1 MKIGDYKQMMAYL
14 TRPEQ
19 PKEQVANLVDELTP
33 GPLKDEL
40 TKDYDPSQ
48 ESYEEYLQRKALGER
63 PFNAQDG
70 GRANLAIGG
79 GAIEGENLG
88 TREGF
93 NRPLIPVSE
102 LPKDQKKFINNWL
115 KNNPDKTWE
124 DLTSLQ
130 RNDLKKGKNVGVG
143 YGGTTPKGVDNPAF
157 QPLSEKGKKIAQ
169 HVYGTTDISDD
180 KRYRINRGE
189 ITMDTKP
196 VKFEKGKDI
205 SVKMKR
211 GANIADDVIFPNE
224 QMKKDFIKA
233 IKARVQQPEKAVVD
247 FSNKELAKLFPISE
261 KQAGRAAQYFIK
273 DLGLEYA
280 KVKTK
285 TASEIIKNTKNLIK
299 QTSSFLEENR
309 IRSAKTNIL
318 EELDLQKKMDTAH
331 RVSKT
336 HMAKLGLEFNTD
348 IMGIDSRLINQ
359 IIVKP
364 SEVQLDRLYRKQYD
378 IFEKLKKNPDSIEL
392 KNNLKNINKEVTDIV
407 KSTSGRLV
415 GVTIDP
421 DTLETSFQGIK
432 KKYSFSNVLGDSMTM
447 KELENIP
454 KEDQVKFLTK
464 QLPKAIDLEVKRG
477 FVPNDFKNILSNPN
491 SQKAILKYAKQK
503 APELINPLKKAFLNP
518 DSKASLKLFS
528 SFPAITTAGLVG
540 LGIYKG
546 MGFDQEARADE
557 VLPSE
562 GSVLPGAAAA
572 GTAGAGYALRKPLTK
587 FGKYALQVAGT
598 PLGATGLIAGFG
610 IDPKKAMDRVG
621 IEAELAL
628 APELVKQSAK
638 FSPAVQ
644 RILNFGL
651 SPTMAARAAR
661 IASPI
666 GIASLGGEALYK
678 YGKFVKDELDRIE
691 KMSPEEREAYNIAE
705 QEQMGVAAADG
716 GLIRQGFR
724 GGGMDMGA
732 GSSKSSKSSGP
743 AGGASSGG
751 NYGGN
756 KNSGPDRSKVSEQQ
770 ERNNQ
775 AAVREA
781 QAFNQKKEETI
792 NRIKEAQPKQSPIRT
807 FFDHTNFTK
816 PLKMVGSIPNYHQ
829 LGGYDFMSRF
839 PNTPPSIA
847 KSLGYGYQGLFEG
860 IRSLNPFDNYSFQDA
875 MTRAGEEGR
884 LNALGVDAYGNPTNP
899 ITQQYYNLPTTLGP
913 NYNLPT
919 TLGPNKEAQTSKGG
933 GLANFIK
940 NNIAPEYRLYT
951 RTMVPGLKTGRLDEE
966 YFPDDFKLD
975 LRQQALDKYTRTGE
989 LSGMVNEADQHM
1001 SRGEIN
1007 KLTKFPSTYATLGTY
1022 SYQIDPKTLDVKITD
1037 KYDWNPAY
1045 GTKENFT
1052 GFVGNQPEKGGRDVD
1067 ASMLKDYVVN
1077 SLKEG
1082 IDFTSGLEL
1091 LGNLLGPRS
1100 SKGEGVDIDINIPTE
1115 FAAMRADTSYATGGR
1130 IGFKGGGRQDAES
1143 QYGADSVGSYDSS
1156 QNVSNRDQVYGGNNF
1171 KSDPDDNREQYGAQG
1186 QYQRPPSTPS
1196 DGGDNKINLINT
1208 LNKFRPDTFVNPY
1221 NFSVDL
1227 NKNIGPFGL
1236 NSFINTLGILG
1247 IDDPRTPEDESEQ
1260 DDYGISASYI
1270 RDLLGGTLGLGAGY
1284 SPTTGTNFGLNFSKQ
1299 FNQGGRVG
1307 FADGPNNLKKGKK

>member
-19 PKEQVANLVDELTP
+19 PKEQIADLVDELTP

-79 GAIEGENLG
+79 GAIEGEDLG

-610 IDPKKAMDRVG
+610 IDPKNAMDRVG

-644 RILNFGL
+644 KILNFGL
-651 SPTMAARAAR
+651 SPAKAARAAR

-666 GIASLGGEALYK
+666 GILSLGGEALYK

-691 KMSPEEREAYNIAE
+691 QMSPEEREAYNIAE

-716 GLIRQGFR
+716 GLIRQGF
-724 GGGMDMGA
+724 GGGSDMGTVA
-732 GSSKSSKSSGP
+732 DSQGNVGP
-743 AGGASSGG
+743 GAGGYQGGGTQESDDRSSAAQTAAHNAAVAAAQAANKAAEQKMNIINTLNRFRPDTFVNPYNYSIGLNKNIGPFGLNVGINTLGILGINDPRTEEDESEQDDYGISAGFNTDVLGG
-751 NYGGN
+751 NLSLGAGYNPMSGANLGLSFSKQFNQGGRVGLRYGGDTMGGIN
-756 KNSGPDRSKVSEQQ
+756 DKSISSPGPDRSKVSAQQ

-781 QAFNQKKEETI
+781 QAVNQKKEETI
-792 NRIKEAQPKQSPIRT
+792 NRIKEAQAKQSPIRT

-816 PLKMVGSIPNYHQ
+816 TLKRVGSIPNYHQ

-899 ITQQYYNLPTTLGP
+899 ITQQYYNLPTTLRP
-913 NYNLPT
+913 N
-919 TLGPNKEAQTSKGG
+919 
-933 GLANFIK
+933 
-940 NNIAPEYRLYT
+940 
-951 RTMVPGLKTGRLDEE
+951 
-966 YFPDDFKLD
+966 
-975 LRQQALDKYTRTGE
+975 
-989 LSGMVNEADQHM
+989 
-1001 SRGEIN
+1001 
-1007 KLTKFPSTYATLGTY
+1007 
-1022 SYQIDPKTLDVKITD
+1022 
-1037 KYDWNPAY
+1037 
-1045 GTKENFT
+1045 
-1052 GFVGNQPEKGGRDVD
+1052 
-1067 ASMLKDYVVN
+1067 
-1077 SLKEG
+1077 
-1082 IDFTSGLEL
+1082 
-1091 LGNLLGPRS
+1091 
-1100 SKGEGVDIDINIPTE
+1100 
-1115 FAAMRADTSYATGGR
+1115 YATGGR
-1130 IGFKGGGRQDAES
+1130 IGYNEGSPDIEELRKRVEELMDDGETFGDA
-1143 QYGADSVGSYDSS
+1143 V
-1156 QNVSNRDQVYGGNNF
+1156 
-1171 KSDPDDNREQYGAQG
+1171 
-1186 QYQRPPSTPS
+1186 
-1196 DGGDNKINLINT
+1196 KIAVKELEN
-1208 LNKFRPDTFVNPY
+1208 
-1221 NFSVDL
+1221 
-1227 NKNIGPFGL
+1227 G
-1236 NSFINTLGILG
+1236 
-1247 IDDPRTPEDESEQ
+1247 
-1260 DDYGISASYI
+1260 
-1270 RDLLGGTLGLGAGY
+1270 
-1284 SPTTGTNFGLNFSKQ
+1284 
-1299 FNQGGRVG
+1299 
-1307 FADGPNNLKKGKK
+1307 